1 MHERRVVFVCWY
13 AIFGVVNET
22 VRGVIQCQGRYFT
35 GTQNTNHVPNIMQI
49 LQLPIKAYVTEMS
62 EIPYLFFGIYLPP
75 NPNTGTGLTG
85 F

>member
-1 MHERRVVFVCWY
+1 MKDVQFLYVGTQFFELCMRRC
-13 AIFGVVNET
+13 
-22 VRGVIQCQGRYFT
+22 GVIQYQGKYFT

-49 LQLPIKAYVTEMS
+49 LQLPKKAYVTEMS

-85 F
+85 C